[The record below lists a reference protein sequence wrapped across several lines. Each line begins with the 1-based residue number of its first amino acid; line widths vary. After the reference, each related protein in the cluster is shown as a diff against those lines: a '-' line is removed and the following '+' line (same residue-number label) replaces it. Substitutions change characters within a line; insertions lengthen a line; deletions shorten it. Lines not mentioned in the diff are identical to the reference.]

1 MKQASF
7 IIGIVTIVGMF
18 IGLIPCLGWFN
29 WFNLPLAIVGLVL
42 GFIAYNNERQAPV
55 QHDPNTTYYRNNS
68 MPIGIILNA
77 VAFGF
82 GLIRLFLGGGIF

>member
-42 GFIAYNNERQAPV
+42 GIIAYNNERQAPV
-55 QHDPNTTYYRNNS
+55 QYDPNTTYYRKNS

-82 GLIRLFLGGGIF
+82 GFIRLFLGGGIF